1 MDQVIDKPN
10 SPAEDNGPDPTP
22 VNPVV
27 RKKGKPK
34 SATRNMVEWLVVIV
48 AAVVL
53 AIVIKTYVVQAFRIP
68 SESMSPTL
76 MVGDRVLVNKLS
88 YDAHNLNRG
97 DVVVFTRPPG
107 LPASPGDPDD
117 LIKRVIAL
125 PGESV
130 VAKDGSIFIDDKKLS
145 EPYLKDSVETYNLDN
160 PVTVPK
166 GQVWVMGDNRM
177 NSEDSRFFGPIDSDT
192 IVGRA
197 FMIMWPPG
205 RIGAL

>member
-1 MDQVIDKPN
+1 MIDKPN